1 VLVGRFESALVVGH
15 FHFLSDV
22 TPGQKDGNDPPEPSL
37 AALRS
42 APSVHGMTPV
52 SCQMVGDCSTPRMQ
66 VAITITIATQ
76 NRAIAKPNPSSE
88 TGTDDLC
95 SLNCRVLAIVGMFKS
110 FIRGATPKV
119 SVCGLCQDNRCPGIS
134 LKSRQLNR

>member
-1 VLVGRFESALVVGH
+1 VLAGRFESALVVGH
-15 FHFLSDV
+15 FHFVSDV
-22 TPGQKDGNDPPEPSL
+22 ILRVRKTATTHLSL
-37 AALRS
+37 AWLRS

-66 VAITITIATQ
+66 VAITIEIATQ
-76 NRAIAKPNPSSE
+76 NRAIAKPNPSRE

-110 FIRGATPKV
+110 FIHGATPKV
-119 SVCGLCQDNRCPGIS
+119 SVCGLCQDNCCPGIS